1 MFLLCAVLSFQGKAM
16 TMENIKVVIPYAAGT
31 GFDQVFRILQAYGV
45 KRNINFTPEFKPGA
59 NGLIGAEHFKM
70 QSKDGKA
77 LMLTAAS
84 DLTYP
89 HPVKRVDYT
98 DFTPVTAVASA
109 HMYLVA
115 NKNIPA
121 NSLTELVNLLKNN
134 SQLVSL
140 SASSH
145 KQSIVLKQELAA
157 KGIKEEELLIVQFNG
172 MQAVNAMVGG
182 HVDVG
187 LFPGIMIK
195 SSIDSGSVKILASL
209 NENKTIDSNRK
220 IESIQGPAIGID
232 GIGVFLPR
240 GVESNTVKYW
250 QDFMND
256 FKQDVDVQKS
266 LSDRYFQLFK
276 GKGSSELD
284 TIIKNQVMSVN
295 KFSLTFRQQ
304 QIARLIIDRGL
315 NNDQIAD
322 TLNIS
327 ESSVKL
333 HAGLVY
339 KKVGVK
345 NRVQLVAVNKNNFG

>member
-1 MFLLCAVLSFQGKAM
+1 LA
-16 TMENIKVVIPYAAGT
+16 
-31 GFDQVFRILQAYGV
+31 
-45 KRNINFTPEFKPGA
+45 
-59 NGLIGAEHFKM
+59 
-70 QSKDGKA
+70 
-77 LMLTAAS
+77 
-84 DLTYP
+84 
-89 HPVKRVDYT
+89 
-98 DFTPVTAVASA
+98 
-109 HMYLVA
+109 
-115 NKNIPA
+115 
-121 NSLTELVNLLKNN
+121 
-134 SQLVSL
+134 
-140 SASSH
+140 ASSH